1 MAKRM
6 RLPNGFG
13 RITKINNKNLRKPYR
28 AMVTIGFGE
37 NGRPIGKI
45 LKPNG
50 YFRTYNEAYA
60 ALMEY
65 HKNPIDLEA
74 SMTVKELFK
83 EWSTRKYKEL
93 SQSSIRSYDSAWSYC
108 QRYKDYKVTDIR
120 ARHIRDCVENASK
133 VDGENIIEA
142 TDTVKTNIKH
152 LWNMM
157 LDYAVEYEIVD
168 KNWAR
173 TFDARIKL
181 EHDSHIS
188 FTQEE
193 MEVLWK
199 YKYDDTA
206 AITLIQCYTGWRPSE
221 LLNIKLCDVDL
232 EEMVMTGG
240 MKTDAGKART
250 IPIHSKIQE
259 LTKNKY
265 AESLSRGSEYFI
277 SGRKGKPLSYSA
289 YFDHFTDL
297 MNRLGLNVKHRPH
310 DARKHFVTIA
320 KAAGVDEYAIKRIV
334 GHAISDLTERVYTD
348 RSIEWLRTELE
359 KIYQ

>member
-1 MAKRM
+1 MGKRM

-28 AMVTIGFGE
+28 VMVTVGFGE

-45 LKPNG
+45 LKPTG
-50 YFRTYNEAYA
+50 YFKTYNEAYS

-65 HKNPIDLEA
+65 HKNPIDLTA
-74 SMTVKELFK
+74 TMTVKELFK

-93 SQSSIRSYDSAWSYC
+93 GQSTIRSYDSAWSYC
-108 QRYKDYKVTDIR
+108 QRYHNYKVTDIR

-133 VDGENIIEA
+133 MDGENIIEA

-173 TFDARIKL
+173 TFEARIKV
-181 EHDSHIS
+181 EHTGHIS
-188 FTQEE
+188 FTPEE
-193 MEVLWK
+193 METLWK
-199 YKYDDTA
+199 YPYDETA
-206 AITLIQCYTGWRPSE
+206 SIILIQCYTGWRPAE

-232 EEMVMTGG
+232 EEMTMTGG
-240 MKTDAGKART
+240 MKTDAGKSRT

-259 LTKNKY
+259 LAKNKY
-265 AESLSRGSEYFI
+265 NESLSRGSEYFI
-277 SGRKGKPLSYSA
+277 SNKRGKMISYNT
-289 YFDHFTDL
+289 YITHFIELVERLDL
-297 MNRLGLNVKHRPH
+297 NTKHRPH

-334 GHAISDLTERVYTD
+334 GHTITDLTERVYTD
-348 RSIEWLRTELE
+348 RPIEWLRTEIE